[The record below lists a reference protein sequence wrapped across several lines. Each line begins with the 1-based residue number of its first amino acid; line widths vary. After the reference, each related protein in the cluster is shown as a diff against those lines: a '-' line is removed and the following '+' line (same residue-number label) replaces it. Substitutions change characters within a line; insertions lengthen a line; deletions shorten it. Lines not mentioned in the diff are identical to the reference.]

1 MLNPFDFKDTRDYVA
16 GFPVYPHRGI
26 ETVIHLIDR
35 EMDHETALKKGK
47 ILSNRS
53 QRMTAEAGYCMGKY
67 PGMPIKCRVYS
78 FESIC
83 T

>member
-1 MLNPFDFKDTRDYVA
+1 
-16 GFPVYPHRGI
+16 
-26 ETVIHLIDR
+26 
-35 EMDHETALKKGK
+35 
-47 ILSNRS
+47 
-53 QRMTAEAGYCMGKY
+53 MTAEAGYCMGKY